1 MIANPPRT
9 RRQAARP
16 PLVLENADDATLLA
30 TRFCHLPLQLEGTL
44 AARRLKRLHRELQAH
59 NIVALPHVW
68 LSEEFFNPDGVLGFA
83 IPFYLAHPRLMLLER
98 SQMLEV
104 EGAGETES
112 RRIFRHEAGHAI
124 DEAYA
129 FHSRQR
135 YRLLFGDP
143 TAPYPASYKPH
154 PECRDYVINLPNWYA
169 QAHPLEDFAETF
181 AVWLNPYV
189 DWLRDV
195 DELMCE
201 IAGLAPATIDK
212 TEIEPLSALRHTL
225 AERYAKKREQADN
238 GSAGDTRVTPALDSF
253 ARVSPPSLIS
263 WNPTVAGIRSA
274 AATFNRSVQAYA
286 WRPRPHRHHAD
297 SNRTRIGPCASRPRR
312 DLRSGDESATLAG
325 HRPAGDCPHERP
337 RVDPECHVGL
347 HAVDDQ
353 HHQGFGRLEDHELL
367 VIQARDDETELDHS
381 HHPHR
386 DHLAGVVHTGLRDLE
401 DLGGRDNGRE
411 KKDNLHPAQLERSD
425 LDQGCPRIGQYQ
437 RPDDEEC
444 QDVSEAWDQ

>member
-104 EGAGETES
+104 EGAGEAES

-124 DEAYA
+124 DEAYG
-129 FHSRQR
+129 FHSRPR

-154 PECRDYVINLPNWYA
+154 PESRDYVINLANWYA

-189 DWLRDV
+189 DWLRDYEGWPAWEKLKYV
-195 DELMCE
+195 DELMRE
-201 IAGLAPATIDK
+201 IAGLPPATIDK

-225 AERYAKKREQADN
+225 AEHYAKKREHFAW
-238 GSAGDTRVTPALDSF
+238 TWPANYDPDLRRIFSDDPKD
-253 ARVSPPSLIS
+253 ANAL
-263 WNPTVAGIRSA
+263 
-274 AATFNRSVQAYA
+274 AATRFLRRV
-286 WRPRPHRHHAD
+286 RPQL
-297 SNRTRIGPCASRPRR
+297 RTRIAEGTGMHAY
-312 DLRSGDESATLAG
+312 
-325 HRPAGDCPHERP
+325 
-337 RVDPECHVGL
+337 
-347 HAVDDQ
+347 AVDQ
-353 HHQGFGRLEDHELL
+353 LLRQMIARAQKLELRVIDPPKDTIEKLL
-367 VIQARDDETELDHS
+367 VIMAVQITAVR
-381 HHPHR
+381 R
-386 DHLAGVVHTGLRDLE
+386 TGYPKVAL
-401 DLGGRDNGRE
+401 
-411 KKDNLHPAQLERSD
+411 
-425 LDQGCPRIGQYQ
+425 
-437 RPDDEEC
+437 
-444 QDVSEAWDQ
+444 